1 MEPLSTA
8 FLTSDAADGHAENDK
23 DEEREHHKDGRHGD
37 DGDVIGGARSR
48 GVLGS
53 GGRGCGRDTCL
64 GEGREGER
72 LKSTIVRDNLANFTC
87 LLQKYLRI
95 ITVCQTRTHT
105 PTVRAKNGPVKVA
118 IKKQTEKRWRRKVGK
133 EIIFILITI
142 FWGGVVL
149 AEIAGIA
156 FHVVLETAVVPLVES
171 VAAKLK
177 VLVATDELV
186 GMRRWT
192 VEDVVTA
199 TGVEVAESLVSRA
212 ARDVA
217 LAFGAFRAWWER
229 S

>member
-1 MEPLSTA
+1 M
-8 FLTSDAADGHAENDK
+8 
-23 DEEREHHKDGRHGD
+23 
-37 DGDVIGGARSR
+37 
-48 GVLGS
+48 
-53 GGRGCGRDTCL
+53 
-64 GEGREGER
+64 
-72 LKSTIVRDNLANFTC
+72 
-87 LLQKYLRI
+87 
-95 ITVCQTRTHT
+95 
-105 PTVRAKNGPVKVA
+105 KVA
-118 IKKQTEKRWRRKVGK
+118 IKQTEKRWRRKVGK

-156 FHVVLETAVVPLVES
+156 FHAVLETAVVPLVES

>member
-1 MEPLSTA
+1 LA
-8 FLTSDAADGHAENDK
+8 K
-23 DEEREHHKDGRHGD
+23 
-37 DGDVIGGARSR
+37 
-48 GVLGS
+48 
-53 GGRGCGRDTCL
+53 
-64 GEGREGER
+64 R
-72 LKSTIVRDNLANFTC
+72 LF
-87 LLQKYLRI
+87 
-95 ITVCQTRTHT
+95 
-105 PTVRAKNGPVKVA
+105 
-118 IKKQTEKRWRRKVGK
+118 
-133 EIIFILITI
+133 FILITI

-156 FHVVLETAVVPLVES
+156 FHAVLETTVVPLVES

-217 LAFGAFRAWWER
+217 LAFGAFRAVSFVKSVGTVLNSVAGVSVWETFQTVATRGMELGTRHFTASALFSVDSCSKERTLADGQALRLQTQIVAFLVAGATAVR
-229 S
+229 SIDSVVS